1 MDSLIWRHININY
14 KLIMKA
20 KKGFNLRQVC
30 GEYII
35 VAEGD
40 ENIDFSNIISMNES
54 SAFLWKEIKDM
65 ESFNIDYLVNK
76 MTEEYEIDVDTA
88 RRDITT
94 LIAEWG
100 QSGIIEGEDIPEVK
114 LEKNQSELTKE
125 KPELDSKEEQ
135 KGFFKK
141 LFK

>member
-1 MDSLIWRHININY
+1 
-14 KLIMKA
+14 MKA

-94 LIAEWG
+94 LVAEWG
-100 QSGIIEGEDIPEVK
+100 QSGIIEGEDIPEVI

-125 KPELDSKEEQ
+125 NPELDSKEEQ

>member
-1 MDSLIWRHININY
+1 
-14 KLIMKA
+14 MKA

-76 MTEEYEIDVDTA
+76 
-88 RRDITT
+88 
-94 LIAEWG
+94 
-100 QSGIIEGEDIPEVK
+100 
-114 LEKNQSELTKE
+114 
-125 KPELDSKEEQ
+125 
-135 KGFFKK
+135 
-141 LFK
+141 

>member
-1 MDSLIWRHININY
+1 
-14 KLIMKA
+14 MKA

-65 ESFNIDYLVNK
+65 DSFNIDYLVNK
-76 MTEEYEIDVDTA
+76 MTEEYEIDEDTA

-94 LIAEWG
+94 LVAEWG

-114 LEKNQSELTKE
+114 LEENLSEPAKE

-135 KGFFKK
+135 KGFVKK

>member
-1 MDSLIWRHININY
+1 
-14 KLIMKA
+14 MKA

-76 MTEEYEIDVDTA
+76 MTEEYEIDTA

-94 LIAEWG
+94 LVAEWG

-114 LEKNQSELTKE
+114 PEKNQSELTKE
-125 KPELDSKEEQ
+125 NPELDSKEEQ

>member
-1 MDSLIWRHININY
+1 
-14 KLIMKA
+14 MKA

-94 LIAEWG
+94 LVAEWG
-100 QSGIIEGEDIPEVK
+100 QSGIIEGDDIPEVK
-114 LEKNQSELTKE
+114 LEKNQSEPAKE

>member
-1 MDSLIWRHININY
+1 
-14 KLIMKA
+14 MKA

-94 LIAEWG
+94 LVAEWG

-114 LEKNQSELTKE
+114 PEKNQSELTKE
-125 KPELDSKEEQ
+125 NPELDSKEEQ

>member
-1 MDSLIWRHININY
+1 
-14 KLIMKA
+14 MKA

-94 LIAEWG
+94 LVVEWG

-114 LEKNQSELTKE
+114 PEKNQSEPAKE
-125 KPELDSKEEQ
+125 KLELDSKEEQ

>member
-1 MDSLIWRHININY
+1 
-14 KLIMKA
+14 MKA

-94 LIAEWG
+94 LVAEWG
-100 QSGIIEGEDIPEVK
+100 QSGIIEGEDIAEVK

-125 KPELDSKEEQ
+125 NPELDSKEEQ

>member
-1 MDSLIWRHININY
+1 
-14 KLIMKA
+14 MKA

-54 SAFLWKEIKDM
+54 SAFLWKEIKDLA
-65 ESFNIDYLVNK
+65 SFNIDYLVNK

-94 LIAEWG
+94 LVAEWG

-125 KPELDSKEEQ
+125 NPEQDSKEEQ

>member
-1 MDSLIWRHININY
+1 
-14 KLIMKA
+14 MKA

-76 MTEEYEIDVDTA
+76 LTEEYEIDEDTA

-94 LIAEWG
+94 LVAEWG

-114 LEKNQSELTKE
+114 LEKNQSEPAKE

>member
-1 MDSLIWRHININY
+1 
-14 KLIMKA
+14 MKA

-94 LIAEWG
+94 LVAEWG
-100 QSGIIEGEDIPEVK
+100 QSGIIEGEDIPDVK

-125 KPELDSKEEQ
+125 NPELDSKEDQ

>member
-1 MDSLIWRHININY
+1 
-14 KLIMKA
+14 MKA

-88 RRDITT
+88 RHDITT
-94 LIAEWG
+94 LVAEWG

-114 LEKNQSELTKE
+114 LEKNQSKLTKE
-125 KPELDSKEEQ
+125 NPELDSKEEQ

>member
-1 MDSLIWRHININY
+1 
-14 KLIMKA
+14 MKA

-94 LIAEWG
+94 LVAEWG

-114 LEKNQSELTKE
+114 LEKNQSELTK
-125 KPELDSKEEQ
+125 KNPELDSKEEQ

>member
-1 MDSLIWRHININY
+1 
-14 KLIMKA
+14 MKA

-114 LEKNQSELTKE
+114 LEKNQSERAKE

-135 KGFFKK
+135 KRFFKK

>member
-1 MDSLIWRHININY
+1 
-14 KLIMKA
+14 MKA

-65 ESFNIDYLVNK
+65 DSFNIDYLVNK
-76 MTEEYEIDVDTA
+76 MTEEYEIDEDTA

-94 LIAEWG
+94 LVAEWG

-114 LEKNQSELTKE
+114 PEKNQSELTKE
-125 KPELDSKEEQ
+125 NPELDSKEEQ

>member
-1 MDSLIWRHININY
+1 
-14 KLIMKA
+14 MKA

-94 LIAEWG
+94 LVAEWG
-100 QSGIIEGEDIPEVK
+100 QSGIIESEDIPEVK

-125 KPELDSKEEQ
+125 NPELDSKEEQ

>member
-1 MDSLIWRHININY
+1 
-14 KLIMKA
+14 MKA

-76 MTEEYEIDVDTA
+76 MIEEYEIDVDTA

-94 LIAEWG
+94 LVAEWG

-125 KPELDSKEEQ
+125 NPELDSKEEQ

>member
-1 MDSLIWRHININY
+1 
-14 KLIMKA
+14 MKA

-94 LIAEWG
+94 LVAEWG

-114 LEKNQSELTKE
+114 LEKNQSELTK
-125 KPELDSKEEQ
+125 KNPEPDSKEEQ

>member
-1 MDSLIWRHININY
+1 
-14 KLIMKA
+14 MKA

-65 ESFNIDYLVNK
+65 DSFNIDYLVNK
-76 MTEEYEIDVDTA
+76 MTEEYAIDEDTA

-94 LIAEWG
+94 LVAEWG

>member
-1 MDSLIWRHININY
+1 
-14 KLIMKA
+14 MKA

-94 LIAEWG
+94 LVAEWG
-100 QSGIIEGEDIPEVK
+100 QSGIIEGEDIPETLSRVRASIL
-114 LEKNQSELTKE
+114 LE
-125 KPELDSKEEQ
+125 
-135 KGFFKK
+135 
-141 LFK
+141 

>member
-1 MDSLIWRHININY
+1 
-14 KLIMKA
+14 MKA

>member
-1 MDSLIWRHININY
+1 
-14 KLIMKA
+14 MKA

-94 LIAEWG
+94 LVAEWG

-125 KPELDSKEEQ
+125 NPELDSKEEK

>member
-1 MDSLIWRHININY
+1 
-14 KLIMKA
+14 MKE

-94 LIAEWG
+94 LVAEWG

-125 KPELDSKEEQ
+125 NPELDSKEEQ

>member
-1 MDSLIWRHININY
+1 
-14 KLIMKA
+14 MKA

-94 LIAEWG
+94 LVAEWG

-114 LEKNQSELTKE
+114 PEKNQSELTKE
-125 KPELDSKEEQ
+125 NSELDSKEEQ

>member
-1 MDSLIWRHININY
+1 
-14 KLIMKA
+14 MKA

-65 ESFNIDYLVNK
+65 ESYNIDYLVNK

-94 LIAEWG
+94 LVAEWG

-125 KPELDSKEEQ
+125 NPELDSKEEQ

>member
-1 MDSLIWRHININY
+1 
-14 KLIMKA
+14 MKA

-94 LIAEWG
+94 LVAEWG

-125 KPELDSKEEQ
+125 NPELDSKEEQ

>member
-1 MDSLIWRHININY
+1 
-14 KLIMKA
+14 MKA

-88 RRDITT
+88 RRDIAT
-94 LIAEWG
+94 LVAEWG

-114 LEKNQSELTKE
+114 PEKNQSELTKE
-125 KPELDSKEEQ
+125 NPELDSKEEQ

>member
-1 MDSLIWRHININY
+1 
-14 KLIMKA
+14 MKA

-54 SAFLWKEIKDM
+54 SAFLWKEIKNM

-94 LIAEWG
+94 LVAEWG

-125 KPELDSKEEQ
+125 NPELDSKEEQ

>member
-1 MDSLIWRHININY
+1 MDSLIWHHININY

-94 LIAEWG
+94 LVAEWG

-125 KPELDSKEEQ
+125 NPELDSKEEQ

>member
-1 MDSLIWRHININY
+1 
-14 KLIMKA
+14 MKA

-94 LIAEWG
+94 LVAEWG

-114 LEKNQSELTKE
+114 LEKNQSEPAKE
-125 KPELDSKEEQ
+125 KLELDSKEEL

>member
-1 MDSLIWRHININY
+1 
-14 KLIMKA
+14 MKA

-94 LIAEWG
+94 LVAEWG

-114 LEKNQSELTKE
+114 PEKNQSEPAKE
-125 KPELDSKEEQ
+125 KLELDSKEEQ